1 MKAAYLLCPV
11 FAALSLTGCVQ
22 MEEEAMTFELIERGG
37 QHSHRF
43 EETITKTLSC
53 KYLLFLPEDYGQ
65 QEKDWPLM
73 LFLHGAGERGSD
85 LQKVKVHGP
94 PKIVE
99 KQEDFPFIVVS
110 PQCPKGDWWDEK
122 LDVLTNLLDDIVT
135 RYDVDTDRI
144 YLTGLS
150 MGGYGTWALASKYPD
165 RFAAIVPI
173 CGGGKRFMAY
183 RLKDTPVW
191 AFHGAKDSV
200 VPLEES
206 EEMVEAINDRGG
218 NAKLTVYPDA
228 GHDSWTKSY
237 DNQELYE
244 WLLEHRRSDRSK

>member
-11 FAALSLTGCVQ
+11 FAALFLAGCTQ
-22 MEEEAMTFELIERGG
+22 MEKEEMTFDLIERGG
-37 QHSHRF
+37 QHSQTF
-43 EETITKTLSC
+43 EKVVTKTLSC
-53 KYLLFLPEDYGQ
+53 NHLLFLPEDYGE

-73 LFLHGAGERGSD
+73 LFLHGAGERGND

-99 KQEDFPFIVVS
+99 KQKDFPFIVVS
-110 PQCPKGDWWDEK
+110 PQCPGGDWWDEK
-122 LDVLTNLLDDIVT
+122 LDVLANLLDDIVA
-135 RYDVDTDRI
+135 RYDVDTERI

-165 RFAAIVPI
+165 RFAAIAPI

-183 RLKDTPVW
+183 RLKDVPVW

-206 EEMVEAINDRGG
+206 EEMVEAINARGG
-218 NAKLTVYPDA
+218 NAKLTIYPDA

-237 DNQELYE
+237 DNQELYD
-244 WLLEHRRSDRSK
+244 WLLEHRRGNQTK

>member
-37 QHSHRF
+37 QHSHTF
-43 EETITKTLSC
+43 EETVTKTLSC

-65 QEKDWPLM
+65 EEKDWPLM

-135 RYDVDTDRI
+135 RYEVDTDRI

>member
-11 FAALSLTGCVQ
+11 FAALFLTGCVQ
-22 MEEEAMTFELIERGG
+22 MEKEEMAFELIERGG
-37 QHSHRF
+37 QHSHTF
-43 EETITKTLSC
+43 EETVTKTLSC

-65 QEKDWPLM
+65 EEKDWPLM

-110 PQCPKGDWWDEK
+110 PQCPEGDWWDEK
-122 LDVLTNLLDDIVT
+122 LDVLTNLLDDIVA

-150 MGGYGTWALASKYPD
+150 MGGYGTWALASKYPE

-183 RLKDTPVW
+183 RLKDMPVW

-237 DNQELYE
+237 DNQELYD

>member
-11 FAALSLTGCVQ
+11 FAALFLTGCVQ
-22 MEEEAMTFELIERGG
+22 MEKEDMTFELIERGG
-37 QHSHRF
+37 QHSHTF
-43 EETITKTLSC
+43 EETVTKTLSC
-53 KYLLFLPEDYGQ
+53 NYLLFLPEDYGK

-110 PQCPKGDWWDEK
+110 PQCPEGDWWDEK
-122 LDVLTNLLDDIVT
+122 LEVLTNLLDDIVA

-165 RFAAIVPI
+165 RFAAIAPI

-183 RLKDTPVW
+183 RLKDMPVW
-191 AFHGAKDSV
+191 AFHGAKDRV

-228 GHDSWTKSY
+228 GHDSWTESY
-237 DNQELYE
+237 DNQELYD
-244 WLLEHRRSDRSK
+244 WLLEHRRGNRTR

>member
-1 MKAAYLLCPV
+1 MKAAYPLCPV
-11 FAALSLTGCVQ
+11 FAALFLAGCVQ
-22 MEEEAMTFELIERGG
+22 MEKEEMTFELIERGG
-37 QHSHRF
+37 QHSHTF
-43 EETITKTLSC
+43 EETVTKTLSC
-53 KYLLFLPEDYGQ
+53 KYLLFLPEDYGE
-65 QEKDWPLM
+65 QEKDWPRM
-73 LFLHGAGERGSD
+73 LFLHGAGERGND

-110 PQCPKGDWWDEK
+110 PQCPEGDWWDEK
-122 LDVLTNLLDDIVT
+122 LDVLTNLLDDIVA

-237 DNQELYE
+237 DNQELYD
-244 WLLEHRRSDRSK
+244 WPLEHRRSDRSK

>member
-11 FAALSLTGCVQ
+11 FAALFLTGCVQ
-22 MEEEAMTFELIERGG
+22 MEKEEMTFELIEHGG
-37 QHSHRF
+37 QHSHTF
-43 EETITKTLSC
+43 EETVTKTLSC
-53 KYLLFLPEDYGQ
+53 KYLLFLPEGYGQ
-65 QEKDWPLM
+65 EEKDWPLM

-99 KQEDFPFIVVS
+99 KQQDFPFIVVS
-110 PQCPKGDWWDEK
+110 PQCPEGDWWDEK
-122 LDVLTNLLDDIVT
+122 LDVLTNLLDDIVA
-135 RYDVDTDRI
+135 RYEIDTDRI

-165 RFAAIVPI
+165 RFAAIAPI

-191 AFHGAKDSV
+191 AFHGAKDRV

-237 DNQELYE
+237 DNQELYD